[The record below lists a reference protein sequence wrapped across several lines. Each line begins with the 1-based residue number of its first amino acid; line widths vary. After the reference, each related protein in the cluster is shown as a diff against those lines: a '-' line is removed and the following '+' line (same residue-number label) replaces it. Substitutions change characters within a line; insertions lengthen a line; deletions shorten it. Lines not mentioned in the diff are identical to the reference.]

1 MEISNEVR
9 AVEVHQKATS
19 YYQASEQFGY
29 KFLME
34 VKIIRDEKL
43 FKDLG
48 YEDFEQYTQ
57 LNFNYSRNTMNER
70 ILSAEAFGEEYNRA
84 LGSYGKHKT
93 RQLAQMP
100 EKERQQALEE
110 GIPTDEGIKPIE
122 EATTREIDRYQKQL
136 KAQEEHF
143 QAQLK
148 QKDELI
154 ESMADSMHDFELHAK
169 ELADENEQLKNKP
182 AEVVEKPVVPEDYSH
197 LKESNA
203 KLSREL
209 EKAEYEARTV
219 REAYDTLLKK
229 RQEEDEGSKKYK
241 ELTEAIKDMEGQMT
255 RQQKRIQS
263 QKQVYEL
270 VDQSKDLLQA
280 IAPIPYLINAE
291 FVNENPVAKREL
303 ENIATQT
310 EKFLEHLNNTLRK
323 PVIIEGEFIND

>member
-1 MEISNEVR
+1 MRLLEISNEVR

-154 ESMADSMHDFELHAK
+154 ESMADSMHDFELQAS
-169 ELADENEQLKNKP
+169 ELESENETLKNRKP
-182 AEVVEKPVVPEDYSH
+182 EVIEKEVPPEDYEDLKRTTDYLTKRNEHLEREHQELLNQRKEVNEKSQKYDELTNAIQQSQGELNRVQQKIADYDGLH
-197 LKESNA
+197 KVLKEGNALLA
-203 KLSREL
+203 KLSVL
-209 EKAEYEARTV
+209 VYSDLSDAVAN
-219 REAYDTLLKK
+219 DTLVKNELDILLSRFLKLN
-229 RQEEDEGSKKYK
+229 EDITKKI
-241 ELTEAIKDMEGQMT
+241 T
-255 RQQKRIQS
+255 
-263 QKQVYEL
+263 
-270 VDQSKDLLQA
+270 
-280 IAPIPYLINAE
+280 
-291 FVNENPVAKREL
+291 
-303 ENIATQT
+303 
-310 EKFLEHLNNTLRK
+310 NNM
-323 PVIIEGEFIND
+323 IIEGEIIND